1 MKRFALYFILSVL
14 ILTACTDG
22 DKATQ
27 TAKPVDT
34 IPVMVMQIRKCSKLY
49 TAEYRVRKI
58 VTHDDDVRLKGSMFN
73 QKFDFSMPLSS
84 RKIAI
89 PMEAKLKA
97 YIDFG
102 SFSEQ
107 NIAISGDK
115 VEITLP
121 DPRVE
126 LTSSRIDH
134 DRIKKH
140 VAFMRSNFTDAEMAS
155 YEQQGRRQ
163 IIQSIPQMGIIEMAR
178 QSAAHALVPI
188 LAQMGYKEENITITF
203 RKDFTT
209 GDLPMLLD
217 DNSIEYGKYNKQQ

>member
-1 MKRFALYFILSVL
+1 MKRFALYLIVSVL
-14 ILTACTDG
+14 VLTACMEGGETK
-22 DKATQ
+22 KADE
-27 TAKPVDT
+27 PVDT
-34 IPVMVMQIRKCSKLY
+34 IPVMVTQRRKCSKLY

-73 QKFDFSMPLSS
+73 QKFDFSMPMSS

-97 YIDFG
+97 YVDFS

-107 NIAISGDK
+107 NIAVSGDK

-134 DRIKKH
+134 DGIKKH

-209 GDLPMLLD
+209 GDLPMLLE
-217 DNSIEYGKYNKQQ
+217 NNNMEYGK

>member
-1 MKRFALYFILSVL
+1 MKSFAHYYSLFVL
-14 ILTACTDG
+14 MLTACTDG
-22 DKATQ
+22 EKATK
-27 TAKPVDT
+27 TAKTVDT

-107 NIAISGDK
+107 NIAVSGDN

-126 LTSSRIDH
+126 LTPSSIDH
-134 DRIKKH
+134 DGIKRH
-140 VAFMRSNFTDAEMAS
+140 VAFMRSNFTDAEMAA

-178 QSAAHALVPI
+178 QSAAHTLVPI